1 MPDFDRFAYG
11 EYKLATPEVIRL
23 MILKSEWL
31 MTKYLYERNSRW
43 ISEEQ
48 RQDYVNVELLRLPK

>member
-11 EYKLATPEVIRL
+11 EYRLATPEVIRL

-48 RQDYVNVELLRLPK
+48 RQDYVNVELFR